1 MESFA
6 VNMDNLHEEVARQL
20 FFNTVA
26 YFTHQA
32 TQCAV
37 RNQKLKHFK
46 NIKKP
51 KKKRYQKDKMQR
63 SQDVLKCI
71 DGALIQEYVWG
82 NNKFA
87 DFYV

>member
-6 VNMDNLHEEVARQL
+6 VKMDNLHEEVARQL

-46 NIKKP
+46 NIRKP
-51 KKKRYQKDKMQR
+51 KKT
-63 SQDVLKCI
+63 VLKRQNAEIPRRVKMHRWSINSRICMR
-71 DGALIQEYVWG
+71 Q
-82 NNKFA
+82 
-87 DFYV
+87 